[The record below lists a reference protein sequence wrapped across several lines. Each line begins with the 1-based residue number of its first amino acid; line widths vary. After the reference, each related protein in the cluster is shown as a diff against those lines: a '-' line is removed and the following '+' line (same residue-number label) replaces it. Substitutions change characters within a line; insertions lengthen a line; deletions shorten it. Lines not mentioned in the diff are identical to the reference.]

1 MHATRHLT
9 ERRAADRAA
18 MADDLQQ
25 LAESMGA
32 KAIRPEPYAPR
43 QVRLEIEAPGG
54 AYLPLDFDGEAGQAA
69 DCFVPTWNVRT
80 SSLYTFADAMGD
92 INRFH
97 FSKASRVAHGY
108 DELRAI
114 VARDLAILLSG
125 RGYSAER
132 ALLKAHDRLDRL
144 NGIRNHLAPLVAAG
158 SGTTWPDGREH
169 ESVEKVRHDY
179 ETRLP
184 EAIAR
189 LEAFIADGAPI
200 EQCSG
205 HAFI

>member
-25 LAESMGA
+25 MAESMGA
-32 KAIRPEPYAPR
+32 VVTRPEPFAPR
-43 QVRLEIEAPGG
+43 QVRLEIEVQGG
-54 AYLPLDFDGEAGQAA
+54 AYLPLDFDGDAGQAA
-69 DCFVPTWNVRT
+69 DYFVPTWNVRT
-80 SSLYTFADAMGD
+80 SSLYAFADAMGD

-97 FSKASRVAHGY
+97 FSKASRVAHGFG
-108 DELRAI
+108 ELCDVVR
-114 VARDLAILLSG
+114 RDLAILLSG

-132 ALLKAHDRLDRL
+132 ALLKARDRLDRL

-169 ESVEKVRHDY
+169 ESPAEVRHDY

-189 LEAFIADGAPI
+189 LEAFIADGAPLDR
-200 EQCSG
+200 CDG

>member
-32 KAIRPEPYAPR
+32 VVTRPEPFAPR

-54 AYLPLDFDGEAGQAA
+54 AYLPLDFDGDAGQAA
-69 DCFVPTWNVRT
+69 DYFIPTWNVRA
-80 SSLYTFADAMGD
+80 SSLYAFADAMGD

-132 ALLKAHDRLDRL
+132 ALLKARDRLDRL
-144 NGIRNHLAPLVAAG
+144 NSIRNHLAPLVAEG
-158 SGTTWPDGREH
+158 IGTTWADGTEH
-169 ESVEKVRHDY
+169 ESPAEVRHDY

-189 LEAFIADGAPI
+189 LEAFIADGAPLDR
-200 EQCSG
+200 CDG

>member
-9 ERRAADRAA
+9 ERRADDREA
-18 MADDLQQ
+18 MARI
-25 LAESMGA
+25 LAEIAESAGA
-32 KAIRPEPYAPR
+32 SAIRPEPFAPQ

-54 AYLPLDFDGEAGQAA
+54 AYLPL
-69 DCFVPTWNVRT
+69 CFEGGSGRYSDMYVPTWNVRT
-80 SSLYTFADAMGD
+80 SSLYAFTDAMGD

-189 LEAFIADGAPI
+189 LEAFIANGAPL

>member
-43 QVRLEIEAPGG
+43 QVRLEIEVPGG
-54 AYLPLDFDGEAGQAA
+54 AYLPL
-69 DCFVPTWNVRT
+69 CFEGDNGRYSDMHVPTWNVRT
-80 SSLYTFADAMGD
+80 SSLYAFADAMGD
-92 INRFH
+92 VNPYH
-97 FSKASRVAHGY
+97 FAKASRGADGY
-108 DELRAI
+108 DALRAV

-132 ALLKAHDRLDRL
+132 ALMKAHDRLDRL
-144 NGIRNHLAPLVAAG
+144 NSIRNHLAPLVAEG
-158 SGTTWPDGREH
+158 IGTTWADGTEH
-169 ESVEKVRHDY
+169 ESPAEVRHDY

-189 LEAFIADGAPI
+189 LEAFIADGAPLDR
-200 EQCSG
+200 CDG

>member
-1 MHATRHLT
+1 MTQRKWT

-32 KAIRPEPYAPR
+32 VVTRPETFTPR
-43 QVRLEIEAPGG
+43 QVRLEIEVPGG
-54 AYLPLDFDGEAGQAA
+54 AYLPLAFDGDVGQAT
-69 DCFVPTWNVRT
+69 DYFVPTWNVRT
-80 SSLYTFADAMGD
+80 SSLYAFAGAMGD
-92 INRFH
+92 VNPYH
-97 FSKASRVAHGY
+97 FSKASRGADGY
-108 DELRAI
+108 DDLRAV
-114 VARDLAILLSG
+114 VARDLAMLLEG
-125 RGYSAER
+125 RGYSAAR

-169 ESVEKVRHDY
+169 DSAEKVRHDY

-184 EAIAR
+184 RAIAR
-189 LEAFIADGAPI
+189 LEAFIAGGAPL
-200 EQCSG
+200 EQCNG

>member
-18 MADDLQQ
+18 MADDMQQ

-32 KAIRPEPYAPR
+32 VVTRPEPYAPR

-54 AYLPLDFDGEAGQAA
+54 AYLPLDFDGDAGAA
-69 DCFVPTWNVRT
+69 TDYFVPTWNVRT
-80 SSLYTFADAMGD
+80 SSLYAFTDAMGD

-132 ALLKAHDRLDRL
+132 ALLKARDRLDRL
-144 NGIRNHLAPLVAAG
+144 ESMRNHLAPLVAEG
-158 SGTTWPDGREH
+158 IGTTWADGTEH
-169 ESVEKVRHDY
+169 ESPAEVRHDY

-189 LEAFIADGAPI
+189 LEAFIADGAPLDR
-200 EQCSG
+200 CDG

>member
-32 KAIRPEPYAPR
+32 VVTRPEPFAPR

-108 DELRAI
+108 DDLRAV
-114 VARDLAILLSG
+114 VARDLAVLLEG
-125 RGYSAER
+125 RGYSAAR

-169 ESVEKVRHDY
+169 DSAEKVRHDY

-189 LEAFIADGAPI
+189 LEAFIADGAPL
-200 EQCSG
+200 ERCSG

>member
-1 MHATRHLT
+1 MTQRKWT

-32 KAIRPEPYAPR
+32 VVTRPEPFAPR
-43 QVRLEIEAPGG
+43 QVRLEIEVPGG
-54 AYLPLDFDGEAGQAA
+54 AYLPLDFDGDAGQAA
-69 DCFVPTWNVRT
+69 DYFVPTWNVRT
-80 SSLYTFADAMGD
+80 SSLYAFTDAMGD

-189 LEAFIADGAPI
+189 LEAFIANGAPL

>member
-1 MHATRHLT
+1 
-9 ERRAADRAA
+9 

-32 KAIRPEPYAPR
+32 AVTRPEPFAPR

-54 AYLPLDFDGEAGQAA
+54 AYLPLDFDGDAGQAA
-69 DCFVPTWNVRT
+69 DYFVPTWNVRT
-80 SSLYTFADAMGD
+80 SSLYAFADDMGD

-97 FSKASRVAHGY
+97 FAKASRVAHGFG
-108 DELRAI
+108 ELCDVVR
-114 VARDLAILLSG
+114 RDLAILLSG
-125 RGYSAER
+125 RGYSAKR
-132 ALLKAHDRLDRL
+132 ALMKAHDRLDRL
-144 NGIRNHLAPLVAAG
+144 NRIRNHLAPLVAEG
-158 SGTTWPDGREH
+158 IGTTWADGTEH
-169 ESVEKVRHDY
+169 ESPAEVRHDY

-184 EAIAR
+184 GAIAMV
-189 LEAFIADGAPI
+189 EAFIAYGAPI

>member
-1 MHATRHLT
+1 M
-9 ERRAADRAA
+9 
-18 MADDLQQ
+18 QQ

-54 AYLPLDFDGEAGQAA
+54 AYLPL
-69 DCFVPTWNVRT
+69 CFEGDNGRYSDTYVPTWNVRT
-80 SSLYTFADAMGD
+80 SSLYAFTDAMGGD
-92 INRFH
+92 NPYH
-97 FSKASRVAHGY
+97 FAKASRGADGY
-108 DELRAI
+108 DALRAV
-114 VARDLAILLSG
+114 VARDLAGLIEG

-132 ALLKAHDRLDRL
+132 ALLKARDRLDRL
-144 NGIRNHLAPLVAAG
+144 NGIRNHLAPLVAEG
-158 SGTTWPDGREH
+158 IGTTWADGTEH
-169 ESVEKVRHDY
+169 ESPAEVRHDY

-189 LEAFIADGAPI
+189 LEAFIADGAPLDR
-200 EQCSG
+200 CDG

>member
-32 KAIRPEPYAPR
+32 VVTRPEPFAPR

-54 AYLPLDFDGEAGQAA
+54 AYLPLDFDGDAGQAA

-80 SSLYTFADAMGD
+80 SSLYAFADAMGD

-132 ALLKAHDRLDRL
+132 ALMKAHDRLDRL
-144 NGIRNHLAPLVAAG
+144 NSIRNHLAPLVAEG
-158 SGTTWPDGREH
+158 LGTTWVDGTEH
-169 ESVEKVRHDY
+169 ESPAEVRHDY

-184 EAIAR
+184 GAIAMV
-189 LEAFIADGAPI
+189 EAFIADGAPLDR
-200 EQCSG
+200 CDG
-205 HAFI
+205 FTFL

>member
-1 MHATRHLT
+1 MTQRKWT

-32 KAIRPEPYAPR
+32 VVTRPEPFAPR
-43 QVRLEIEAPGG
+43 QVRLEIEVPGG
-54 AYLPLDFDGEAGQAA
+54 AYLPLDFDGDAGQAA
-69 DCFVPTWNVRT
+69 DYFVPTWNVRT
-80 SSLYTFADAMGD
+80 SSLYAFTDAMGD

-132 ALLKAHDRLDRL
+132 ALL
-144 NGIRNHLAPLVAAG
+144 
-158 SGTTWPDGREH
+158 
-169 ESVEKVRHDY
+169 
-179 ETRLP
+179 
-184 EAIAR
+184 
-189 LEAFIADGAPI
+189 
-200 EQCSG
+200 
-205 HAFI
+205 